1 MHVQCIMVLGNLQVA
16 AQLEEAAG
24 NSSRA
29 ADLFVRKNLSDR
41 AAARRRRRLFESKKE
56 MAQAGK
62 EERGGRGRRKGGKQ
76 ARRISTDNNL
86 IGGVD
91 YTEEG
96 LGEGR
101 PRVAVSDSEVI
112 LDGRRGRREEG
123 RHTPSRLD
131 AEDCNLT
138 SAAPSSSV
146 REEESKSSGMR
157 SWRTLASM
165 H

>member
-1 MHVQCIMVLGNLQVA
+1 MVLGCLQVA

-62 EERGGRGRRKGGKQ
+62 EERGGRRRRRKGRMQ
-76 ARRISTDNNL
+76 ARRMSTDNNL
-86 IGGVD
+86 ISGVD
-91 YTEEG
+91 YTEGG
-96 LGEGR
+96 LSEDIQ
-101 PRVAVSDSEVI
+101 RVSVSDSEIIVE
-112 LDGRRGRREEG
+112 GRTGRREIG
-123 RHTPSRLD
+123 RHTPNRLD
-131 AEDCNLT
+131 AEDGNLT
-138 SAAPSSSV
+138 SVAPSSSV
-146 REEESKSSGMR
+146 WEEESKSGGMR